1 MSQSAHWAAAEI
13 YTPQLPVPTLS
24 APPED
29 ALAMLETSC
38 PLSDFLRH
46 GDSAGS
52 EKKGVGGGG
61 LHGAIS
67 LTFSEMLINDSI
79 ELD

>member
-1 MSQSAHWAAAEI
+1 MHISSQSEI
-13 YTPQLPVPTLS
+13 YAPQLPVPTLS

-29 ALAMLETSC
+29 VLVMLETSC

-46 GDSAGS
+46 GDSTAS
-52 EKKGVGGGG
+52 EKKKEKKK

>member
-1 MSQSAHWAAAEI
+1 
-13 YTPQLPVPTLS
+13 
-24 APPED
+24 
-29 ALAMLETSC
+29 MLETSC

-46 GDSAGS
+46 GDSAAS
-52 EKKGVGGGG
+52 EKKKK

-67 LTFSEMLINDSI
+67 LTFSEMLINGSI

>member
-29 ALAMLETSC
+29 ALVMLETSC

-46 GDSAGS
+46 GDSAAS
-52 EKKGVGGGG
+52 EKKGGKK

-67 LTFSEMLINDSI
+67 LTFSEMLINGSI

>member
-29 ALAMLETSC
+29 ALVMLETSC

-46 GDSAGS
+46 GDSAAAASDKKKGG
-52 EKKGVGGGG
+52 EKKK
-61 LHGAIS
+61 AARCN
-67 LTFSEMLINDSI
+67 FSHILGDAN
-79 ELD
+79 